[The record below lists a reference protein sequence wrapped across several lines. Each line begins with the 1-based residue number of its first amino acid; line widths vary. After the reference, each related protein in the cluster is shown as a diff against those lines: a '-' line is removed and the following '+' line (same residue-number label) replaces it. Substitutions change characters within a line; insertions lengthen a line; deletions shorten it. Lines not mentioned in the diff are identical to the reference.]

1 MLIDSVNIGSGQQ
14 TTIVL
19 PNDYPDLANQSGTI
33 DLQANINVLSATAVR
48 YNPAFGTIAAV
59 PGMN

>member
-1 MLIDSVNIGSGQQ
+1 LIDSVNLGAGQQ

-19 PNDYPDLANQSGTI
+19 PNEYPDLANTSGTI
-33 DLQANINVLSATAVR
+33 NVEANINVLSATAVR
-48 YNPAFGTIAAV
+48 YNPAYGTIAAV